1 MLGAEG
7 KKQDGLEWFCWYRT
21 QLLSWAELDCWVETL
36 LMRAD
41 GSSQNSKS
49 YSWAMSWKSAVD
61 SGESAGSP
69 LQVTSHCWCVILL
82 LKTQELALTVIF
94 TRGGTGCC
102 MMQCVPSN
110 PTAEEAVQFVL
121 VLALCAED
129 NPPDCR
135 VSATKTSAV
144 IIKTQRIK
152 LACGKNRKRCS
163 PENNLSLLL
172 QDVHWSMPI
181 WLQVIS
187 TY

>member
-1 MLGAEG
+1 
-7 KKQDGLEWFCWYRT
+7 
-21 QLLSWAELDCWVETL
+21 
-36 LMRAD
+36 
-41 GSSQNSKS
+41 
-49 YSWAMSWKSAVD
+49 MSWKSAVD

-172 QDVHWSMPI
+172 QDVHWSMPE
-181 WLQVIS
+181 WLQVFS
-187 TY
+187 TYYNGEFQISHSAERLKHAGEHERFLLHCGNLLLQQQQM